1 MGTYRIA
8 ARWVCVVGLAC
19 SPSLAMA
26 QVATAEAP
34 PPEIY
39 PDTIPVAQ
47 PAPPAPERSSWGLV
61 LGLDLEFG
69 GDDVAR
75 IYFEDGSSQGVNAGQ
90 GVSLDVGV
98 HYRTVSNWDFRGTF
112 GYKYVTTKADNA
124 DLYLDRFVIEAA
136 VDYIFDAGWFLGGG
150 FVHHNKIEFHGD
162 DIGPNFKL
170 EDASGFMIEAG
181 WSYIGLRYTFMDY
194 EDEFGYQ
201 YDANNIGVFL
211 IGRF

>member
-1 MGTYRIA
+1 MGTYRTAGCLGGIA
-8 ARWVCVVGLAC
+8 SLALMM
-19 SPSLAMA
+19 PSLAVA
-26 QVATAEAP
+26 QVATAQEP
-34 PPEIY
+34 PPEVY
-39 PDTIPVAQ
+39 PTIPVGDST
-47 PAPPAPERSSWGLV
+47 PPPPERGSWGLV
-61 LGLDLEFG
+61 LGLDFEFG

-90 GVSLDVGV
+90 GVSVDVGV
-98 HYRTVSNWDFRGTF
+98 HYRTVSSWDFRGTF

-162 DIGPNFKL
+162 DLGPNFKL
-170 EDASGFMIEAG
+170 DDASGFMIEAG
-181 WSYIGLRYTFMDY
+181 WSYIGVRYTFMDY
-194 EDEFGYQ
+194 EDEFGYK
-201 YDANNIGVFL
+201 YDANNVGVFL